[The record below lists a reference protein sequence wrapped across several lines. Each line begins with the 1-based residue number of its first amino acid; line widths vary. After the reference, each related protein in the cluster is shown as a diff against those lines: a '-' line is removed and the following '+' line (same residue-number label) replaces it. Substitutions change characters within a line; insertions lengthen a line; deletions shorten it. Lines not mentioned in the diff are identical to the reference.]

1 MRRKA
6 LIGIVFGA
14 LLVTVLVAWA
24 VTKKRPVISEIASP
38 NGELVLRLTGDPTM
52 PMTPFRD
59 HWVYFDLSRN
69 AKPVLADKF
78 LHFGD
83 WLDPSFNFLY
93 TQHRWLSN
101 TTIQFLR
108 EAAPE
113 PECDRLVVRN
123 DTDKAIS
130 YLLIES
136 RDLFLVFNLDPG
148 SEVKIRSTPQGA
160 LTRDLSWIEVEGEFA
175 DNRRIDWQGVNFKL
189 RDQKGPFEYHI
200 SINAGGAQ
208 VTSPQLAEY
217 RGPSTPE

>member
-6 LIGIVFGA
+6 LIGICFGA

-24 VTKKRPVISEIASP
+24 LLRKRPVISEIASP
-38 NGELVLRLTGDPTM
+38 NGDLVLRLTGDPTR
-52 PMTPFRD
+52 PLTPFRD
-59 HWVYFDLSRN
+59 QSVYFDLSRN

-78 LHFGD
+78 MHFGD
-83 WLDPSFNFLY
+83 WFDPSFNDLY
-93 TQHRWLSN
+93 KQHRWLSN

-123 DTDKAIS
+123 DTDQAIS

-136 RDLFLVFNLDPG
+136 RDLFLVFNLNPR
-148 SEVKIRSTPQGA
+148 SEVKIRPTPQSP
-160 LTRDLSWIEVEGEFA
+160 LTSGLSWIEVEGEFT
-175 DNRRIDWQGVNFKL
+175 DNRRIDWKGINFTI
-189 RDQKGPFEYHI
+189 REQKGPFDYHI
-200 SINAGGAQ
+200 SINTGGAQ

-217 RGPSTPE
+217 RDPGTPE